1 MNSKSKFIL
10 VSMVVV
16 ISIVGYCKI
25 HQSENLS
32 TLLLE
37 NVEALADDEE
47 MTYIECYGSGSV
59 DCPINHIKVKE
70 VYAPY
75 SLLY

>member
-1 MNSKSKFIL
+1 M
-10 VSMVVV
+10 
-16 ISIVGYCKI
+16 
-25 HQSENLS
+25 
-32 TLLLE
+32 
-37 NVEALADDEE
+37 EALADDEE